1 MYSLGRKFFITTD
14 SNFEYQ
20 VERIIFDSRIAQKG
34 DLFIPLKGLNYDGE
48 DFCNDA
54 INKGAA
60 VLTTRNINGPAPV
73 QKVKDVYKE
82 LLEIC
87 KTKLLEIKPKIILST
102 WYSKFESVVMKN
114 FLPRLYIS

>member
-87 KTKLLEIKPKIILST
+87 KTKEK
-102 WYSKFESVVMKN
+102 EEDED
-114 FLPRLYIS
+114 